1 MYTEPPFLL
10 NHGTPDLK
18 FLIFLRLKPN
28 MQVKILCGRFERVQL
43 PCYTLAIR
51 DCKPAP
57 THVSALLHT
66 LPGPCQVPPFQR
78 RIWSSPPTCSQ
89 WARRKHPP
97 TTPHLCSV
105 GLDLASAFLVDDD
118 GIRRVWW
125 VLAHQMGPDSN
136 YDCKSFTVVCKQ
148 LVFWSMALSRIRS
161 KKLPPNQ

>member
-28 MQVKILCGRFERVQL
+28 MQVKILCGRFERVRL

-66 LPGPCQVPPFQR
+66 LPGPSQVAR
-78 RIWSSPPTCSQ
+78 TLSGSS
-89 WARRKHPP
+89 
-97 TTPHLCSV
+97 
-105 GLDLASAFLVDDD
+105 
-118 GIRRVWW
+118 I
-125 VLAHQMGPDSN
+125 
-136 YDCKSFTVVCKQ
+136 
-148 LVFWSMALSRIRS
+148 S
-161 KKLPPNQ
+161 KKNLVQPPYLLSVSSEKAPSNNPTSLLCGTGFGFSFAGR